1 MPAAARIAA
10 ARWGID
16 AASFRFESMVPVSP
30 QMGQYWR
37 NTITY
42 LHRAFEEPYSAV
54 SSPLLRAA
62 LVEFTASAALAVF
75 PNTARPADDARVRGR
90 VAPATVRRA
99 VAFIESHAREPVTLT
114 QMAEAAGATGRA
126 LQQAFRRHYD
136 ITPTGYLRRVRLER
150 AHRQLQTADPATGM
164 TVAEAARRWGWANQ
178 AKFAA
183 AYRAQYGVP
192 PSHTLRS

>member
-1 MPAAARIAA
+1 MDAYAGSPVTAAEVAAAA
-10 ARWGID
+10 G
-16 AASFRFESMVPVSP
+16 VS
-30 QMGQYWR
+30 
-37 NTITY
+37 I
-42 LHRAFEEPYSAV
+42 
-54 SSPLLRAA
+54 
-62 LVEFTASAALAVF
+62 
-75 PNTARPADDARVRGR
+75 
-90 VAPATVRRA
+90 
-99 VAFIESHAREPVTLT
+99 
-114 QMAEAAGATGRA
+114 RA
-126 LQQAFRRHYD
+126 LQYAFRSHYG